1 MLKFLCILLCNV
13 QKSIVKIKQLQEKL
27 NSLDPELE
35 IYLKGYEGGVAELKM
50 VAEVEVAKN
59 YNVDWWYGPHE
70 IVRYNGDLIVE
81 EVDKYFKN
89 IEKGV
94 YLSAS

>member
-1 MLKFLCILLCNV
+1 M
-13 QKSIVKIKQLQEKL
+13 KIKLLLEKL
-27 NSLDPELE
+27 NGLDPELE
-35 IYLKGYEGGVAELKM
+35 IYLKGYEGGVVELRT

-70 IVRYNGDLIVE
+70 VIRYNGDLLVE
-81 EVDKYFKN
+81 DKDSFKN

-94 YLSAS
+94 YLL

>member
-1 MLKFLCILLCNV
+1 M
-13 QKSIVKIKQLQEKL
+13 KIKELIALLTQLD
-27 NSLDPELE
+27 SELE
-35 IYLKGYEGGVAELKM
+35 IYLKGYEGGVVELRT

-70 IVRYNGDLIVE
+70 VICYNGDLLVE
-81 EVDKYFKN
+81 DKDSFKN

-94 YLSAS
+94 YLL

>member
-1 MLKFLCILLCNV
+1 L
-13 QKSIVKIKQLQEKL
+13 KIKQLLEKL
-27 NSLDPELE
+27 NGLDPELE
-35 IYLKGYEGGVAELKM
+35 IYLKGYEGGVVELRT

-70 IVRYNGDLIVE
+70 VIRYNGDLLVE
-81 EVDKYFKN
+81 DKDIFKN

-94 YLSAS
+94 YLL

>member
-1 MLKFLCILLCNV
+1 M
-13 QKSIVKIKQLQEKL
+13 KIKQLLEKL
-27 NSLDPELE
+27 NGLDPELE
-35 IYLKGYEGGVAELKM
+35 IYLKGYEGGVVELRT

-70 IVRYNGDLIVE
+70 VIRYNGDLLVE
-81 EVDKYFKN
+81 DKDIFKN

-94 YLSAS
+94 YLL

>member
-1 MLKFLCILLCNV
+1 M
-13 QKSIVKIKQLQEKL
+13 KIKQLLEKL
-27 NSLDPELE
+27 NGLDPELE
-35 IYLKGYEGGVAELKM
+35 IYLKGYGGGVVELRT

-70 IVRYNGDLIVE
+70 VIRYNGDLLVE
-81 EVDKYFKN
+81 NKDTFKN

-94 YLSAS
+94 YLL

>member
-1 MLKFLCILLCNV
+1 ML
-13 QKSIVKIKQLQEKL
+13 EKL
-27 NSLDPELE
+27 NGLDPILE
-35 IYLKGYEGGVAELKM
+35 IYLKGYEGGVVELRT

-70 IVRYNGDLIVE
+70 VIRYNGDLLVE
-81 EVDKYFKN
+81 DKDSFKN

-94 YLSAS
+94 YLL

>member
-1 MLKFLCILLCNV
+1 L
-13 QKSIVKIKQLQEKL
+13 KIKQLLEKL
-27 NSLDPELE
+27 NGLDPELE
-35 IYLKGYEGGVAELKM
+35 IYLKGYEGGVVELRT

-70 IVRYNGDLIVE
+70 VIRYNGDLLVE
-81 EVDKYFKN
+81 NKDTFKN

-94 YLSAS
+94 YLL

>member
-1 MLKFLCILLCNV
+1 M
-13 QKSIVKIKQLQEKL
+13 KIKELIALLAQLD
-27 NSLDPELE
+27 SELE
-35 IYLKGYEGGVAELKM
+35 IYLKGYEGGVVELRT

-70 IVRYNGDLIVE
+70 VIRYNGDLLVE
-81 EVDKYFKN
+81 DKDAFKN

-94 YLSAS
+94 YLL

>member
-1 MLKFLCILLCNV
+1 M
-13 QKSIVKIKQLQEKL
+13 KIKQLLEKL
-27 NSLDPELE
+27 NGLDPELE
-35 IYLKGYEGGVAELKM
+35 IYLKGYEGGVVELRT

-70 IVRYNGDLIVE
+70 VIRYNGDLLVE
-81 EVDKYFKN
+81 NKDTFKN

-94 YLSAS
+94 YLL

>member
-1 MLKFLCILLCNV
+1 M
-13 QKSIVKIKQLQEKL
+13 KIKELIALLAQLD
-27 NSLDPELE
+27 SELE
-35 IYLKGYEGGVAELKM
+35 IYLKGYEGGVVELRT

-70 IVRYNGDLIVE
+70 VIRYNGDLLVE
-81 EVDKYFKN
+81 DKDSFKN

-94 YLSAS
+94 YLL